1 MADEPTLH
9 RMTELLRNAA
19 RPRRIVLF
27 GSGARGKASPD
38 SDLDVLVV
46 EERVPDPA
54 AEMVRLIRVLSP
66 LRLPV
71 DLLVVSEDRFRY
83 WCDTPGNVYFEAHT
97 QGRVLYEAA

>member
-1 MADEPTLH
+1 MPDDTTLQ
-9 RMTELLRNAA
+9 RITELLKDAA

-27 GSGARGKASPD
+27 GSGARGEARSD

-46 EERVPDPA
+46 EEGVTDPA

-71 DLLVVSEDRFRY
+71 DLLVVSEDQFRH

-97 QGRVLYEAA
+97 QGRILYEAA